1 VPGRVVDPLEGAGE
15 EFELDVVVTQVLRDG
30 QELGG
35 AAAQPLHLMHR
46 ENHPL
51 MRDGL
56 LDGAGEV
63 HRLDELRPDLDPGAD
78 LLREDRIAPGVGEGV
93 ELALELLLGST
104 APRVPHSRGLRR
116 GLRHCGID
124 GQAPLP
130 RAAGA
135 AVGGGLHLQLG
146 AELGHQHE
154 ARGVVLRGDL
164 AAAGAAGASGGH
176 FTGGAVELFDD
187 GGRFGGLWHVAE
199 PIAKG
204 FVRKLFCE
212 KL

>member
-1 VPGRVVDPLEGAGE
+1 MVRAKSIALTNSGRTLIR
-15 EFELDVVVTQVLRDG
+15 VLIFSEKTGSHPASARASSW
-30 QELGG
+30 LWSSCW
-35 AAAQPLHLMHR
+35 AVLHLAY
-46 ENHPL
+46 PTL
-51 MRDGL
+51 
-56 LDGAGEV
+56 
-63 HRLDELRPDLDPGAD
+63 
-78 LLREDRIAPGVGEGV
+78 VGFV
-93 ELALELLLGST
+93 AASGSAAST
-104 APRVPHSRGLRR
+104 VR
-116 GLRHCGID
+116 
-124 GQAPLP
+124 PLP

-187 GGRFGGLWHVAE
+187 GGRFGELWHVAE

-212 KL
+212 RL